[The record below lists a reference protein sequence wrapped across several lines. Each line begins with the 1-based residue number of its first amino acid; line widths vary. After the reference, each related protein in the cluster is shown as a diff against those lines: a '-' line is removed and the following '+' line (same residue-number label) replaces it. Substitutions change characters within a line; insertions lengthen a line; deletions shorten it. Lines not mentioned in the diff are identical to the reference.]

1 MRAETPGEEG
11 VMLFTVVE
19 PHACMSSRPMIA
31 ALVESIAPCSVT
43 TAPLVPSV
51 SARTITHG
59 DVDLF

>member
-19 PHACMSSRPMIA
+19 PHACMASRSVIA
-31 ALVESIAPCSVT
+31 APVESIAPCS
-43 TAPLVPSV
+43 ARLLPILPSLG
-51 SARTITHG
+51 ARMITHG